1 MGKMNVKI
9 KTKNTVKS
17 PVVALIYFP
26 LVIAESYL
34 KMNLD
39 LTATCGL

>member
-1 MGKMNVKI
+1 MNM
-9 KTKNTVKS
+9 KNKHESAVKS